1 MPQKLIDLTGQ
12 IFGRLKVL
20 EHFKIVDRSGK
31 RVRTKWRC
39 KCECGNITDVAGSSL
54 RSGNTKSC
62 GCLHKE
68 KMSIL
73 KKIHGLRHSSEYYSW
88 SAMRSRCSN
97 PKNIRYKNYGG
108 RGIKVCD
115 EWLNDFVQYYK
126 DMGPKPSP
134 KHSIDRINNDGDYE
148 PRNCRW
154 ATRNEQQRNTGQN
167 VWLTYKGETKTQSEW
182 SKELGMTRT
191 TIRVKLKKGQSAEEI
206 LSHPVRKIKKR

>member
-1 MPQKLIDLTGQ
+1 MPQELIDLTGQ

-62 GCLHKE
+62 
-68 KMSIL
+68 
-73 KKIHGLRHSSEYYSW
+73 
-88 SAMRSRCSN
+88 
-97 PKNIRYKNYGG
+97 
-108 RGIKVCD
+108 
-115 EWLNDFVQYYK
+115 
-126 DMGPKPSP
+126 
-134 KHSIDRINNDGDYE
+134 
-148 PRNCRW
+148 
-154 ATRNEQQRNTGQN
+154 
-167 VWLTYKGETKTQSEW
+167 
-182 SKELGMTRT
+182 MTRT